1 MHFQLNI
8 KTALDISNQMNYK
21 SNLTAAV
28 ASVSVVNI
36 DKSSAITAFGTL
48 TDKMLHTLLTMKMMR
63 ESQAKVVLSF

>member
-1 MHFQLNI
+1 
-8 KTALDISNQMNYK
+8 MNYK

>member
-8 KTALDISNQMNYK
+8 KTALDISNQMKYK
-21 SNLTAAV
+21 NNLTAAA

-48 TDKMLHTLLTMKMMR
+48 TDKMLHTLLIMKMMR